1 MSLATTNRE
10 SDSDLTKDDG
20 NYHLNQVCSK
30 NVDSPRELPECFN
43 GRGEVSGF
51 HFRQVKRTLVGYIYE
66 VTQGRL
72 VHYEVFLRI
81 INSRFNRV
89 SYPSSKSFGLTAWT
103 VSTLDEA
110 NRKYEQLINK

>member
-1 MSLATTNRE
+1 MRADCCFGAIPCRAGIVHHRAIDRSQNL
-10 SDSDLTKDDG
+10 S
-20 NYHLNQVCSK
+20 
-30 NVDSPRELPECFN
+30 SPQELPKNFI
-43 GRGEVSGF
+43 GRGEVHGF
-51 HFRQVKRTLVGYIYE
+51 GFRQISKSPIGYIYE

-89 SYPSSKSFGLTAWT
+89 SYPSSKSFGVTAWT
-103 VSTLDEA
+103 FRTLDEA